1 MNRTRIVA
9 AFAVLA
15 LAGCGG
21 SSSIPHSAAP
31 ASAPPRPPASSPA
44 SSPSVPGAAFCAT
57 LKASDTP
64 LITYENELIRQV
76 DLTSDGGSASS
87 ADIAAAK
94 TIVALWI
101 TISCPQ
107 FAYLTKD
114 G

>member
-21 SSSIPHSAAP
+21 SAAAQHAPATTPPPPVSSAAAATTP
-31 ASAPPRPPASSPA
+31 PSA
-44 SSPSVPGAAFCAT
+44 PGAAFCAT
-57 LKASDTP
+57 LKTADVP

-76 DLTSDGGSASS
+76 GLVSDGGSASP